1 MNMRID
7 ETRLNQLLQNIK
19 HDGQQQQVQQT
30 NINMTN
36 KTEGNAKHLNLL
48 DIELYMM
55 NDPYSEKGIKNL
67 LQKSPIGLGD
77 APTKQ
82 DIEKMGYNFKMTAFH
97 IGAPVT
103 YESPDGGTITVYD
116 GKGDANMGED
126 QRKIIYKKGNLV
138 QTMYYDNN
146 GKLRAGNITVRSAI
160 TNSKECYADF
170 KVRNNDIAGVIT
182 GPFIKM

>member
-7 ETRLNQLLQNIK
+7 ETRLNQLLQSIK
-19 HDGQQQQVQQT
+19 NETQPQKVQQT

-48 DIELYMM
+48 DIELYIM
-55 NDPYSEKGIKNL
+55 NDPYSAKGIKNL

-82 DIEKMGYNFKMTAFH
+82 DIEKMGYNFKMTAMH
-97 IGAPVT
+97 IGAPMI

-126 QRKIIYKKGNLV
+126 QRKVIYQKGNLV
-138 QTMYYDNN
+138 QTMYYDDN
-146 GKLRAGNITVRSAI
+146 GKLRSGNITVRSAI

-170 KVRNNDIAGVIT
+170 KVRNNDITGVIT

>member
-1 MNMRID
+1 MCIFHEILQNRGDFTMNMRID

-103 YESPDGGTITVYD
+103 YESTDGGTITVYD

-126 QRKIIYKKGNLV
+126 QRKIIYKK
-138 QTMYYDNN
+138 
-146 GKLRAGNITVRSAI
+146 
-160 TNSKECYADF
+160 
-170 KVRNNDIAGVIT
+170 
-182 GPFIKM
+182 